1 MKGMNKTPTLYTVPT
16 NIEVASFIRGVT
28 AEEQDKIIVLQSPIN
43 RRAQVEKVFDAMTEA
58 GAQKTAVFVHVL
70 GNPAQEN
77 PRTWQYIQMLAQ
89 KLPTGLHPRVV
100 QGQQKNLFFETPSL
114 FVFSTFFPHRAS
126 ALVKRLGHRGF
137 GCDHD

>member
-1 MKGMNKTPTLYTVPT
+1 MKGTDKTPTWYTVST
-16 NIEVASFIRGVT
+16 NTDVASFIRGVT

-70 GNPAQEN
+70 ENPAQEN

-100 QGQQKNLFFETPSL
+100 QGQWKNLFFETPSL
-114 FVFSTFFPHRAS
+114 FVFSTFSPSSSCLTGTRQS
-126 ALVKRLGHRGF
+126 KIVQGGKV
-137 GCDHD
+137 